1 MVGLGV
7 ISEPVGVD
15 PWSAEVWEVRRHWID
30 RTEQPDAA
38 APGSTKPALAQA
50 RVGFP
55 SPLTA
60 HQGACTMIEYK
71 EGMLVSW
78 IPMYWRWDTPK
89 LLTVRRLYGRGEAL
103 LSNGVIV
110 DRHGESLIYR
120 NRPVGMVR
128 GLVTDL

>member
-38 APGSTKPALAQA
+38 APGSTTPALAHA

-60 HQGACTMIEYK
+60 HQGAWIMMEYK
-71 EGMLVSW
+71 AWLFVSW
-78 IPMYWRWDTPK
+78 
-89 LLTVRRLYGRGEAL
+89 
-103 LSNGVIV
+103 
-110 DRHGESLIYR
+110 
-120 NRPVGMVR
+120 VGLMV
-128 GLVTDL
+128 